1 MCVPAIAGGLGKAAG
16 FMVSPAAS
24 IIGALGKKKPS
35 TPTQT
40 QAAASSTSGG
50 GY

>member
-1 MCVPAIAGGLGKAAG
+1 MCVPALAAG
-16 FMVSPAAS
+16 VGNAAKFALSPAAT

-35 TPTQT
+35 TPTPT
-40 QAAASSTSGG
+40 APSGG